1 MELESDPMNLS
12 HSQRRWTLL
21 GSLFSLLL
29 LLMLFG
35 FNTFRHNPNR
45 GLPYHDSFAK
55 GEADEWKALGG
66 SWELTN
72 GAMRNDSDERGAKL
86 LTGSPYW
93 HNYSIEA
100 DVYLMGAS
108 GDAGLII
115 RSSNEEE
122 GVNSYSGYYA
132 GIRTLDNALV
142 LGRAQ
147 YGWME
152 VNRQSP
158 TPGGIRPF
166 QWYHLKLLAYD
177 CQVVATA
184 STQSQ
189 TILTSLAIT
198 DPSCVTSGRVGFRS
212 YSSGGIWRKVVV
224 HPATHSDL
232 VQMLRD
238 DGASK
243 VSVSTSQQREP
254 FDLPFRPEEVEANA
268 IPGAS
273 ARSIASL
280 LLDSFA
286 IPATATVRGVV
297 VLTEPRLIVQDST
310 GGAYIPQPTALP
322 LKVGDEVEVRG
333 EVHPGNFS
341 STIEHA
347 NVRVLWAST
356 PMPPVSV
363 TASQASTGRFDATFI
378 EVQGRL
384 TGREHGPDNTLV
396 LDLDE
401 GPQSFRAIL
410 NSRRSEDSF
419 DKLKLNSTLRIR
431 GVCIVDSAFTNSLTP
446 FVLLLHS
453 NEDVK
458 VLAGPP
464 WWSAGH
470 VIAIVIAFLLLALVA
485 TFVYHRIAHWR
496 LQGVLEERQRLA
508 HEMHDSL
515 AQSFAGIGFQ
525 LQAIRNGV
533 FENDS
538 RVLQQLDLAADLV
551 RHSHEEAR
559 RSIAA
564 IQLESLEIGD
574 LLTALDF
581 CARRMVEG
589 GAVHVFSEREGD
601 QRPLPLRIA
610 DTMYRIGQEA
620 IANAVRH
627 AKPTVLTIRLKFSED
642 SACLQIEDNGVG
654 FVQGNSLL
662 SFGIRGMRRR
672 AQSISAALQIE
683 TEPSRGTRVKIVAPL
698 PPRATLIT
706 WPKLFW
712 RHMKERWF
720 DARPSQHADS
730 HSYRG

>member
-1 MELESDPMNLS
+1 MELEPDQMNLWRS
-12 HSQRRWTLL
+12 HRRRTLF
-21 GSLFSLLL
+21 GSLISLLL
-29 LLMLFG
+29 LVTIFG
-35 FNTFRHNPNR
+35 LRSYRHSPNR

-55 GEADEWKALGG
+55 GEADEWKAFGG

-93 HNYSIEA
+93 QNYLIEA
-100 DVYLMGAS
+100 DVYLMGSS

-166 QWYHLKLLAYD
+166 HWYHLKLLAYD

-184 STQSQ
+184 LTQSQ
-189 TILTSLAIT
+189 TILASLAIT
-198 DPSCVTSGRVGFRS
+198 DPGCVTSGRVGLRS
-212 YSSGGIWRKVVV
+212 YSSGGIWRKILVR
-224 HPATHSDL
+224 PATRSDL
-232 VQMLRD
+232 EQMLQD
-238 DGASK
+238 EGTSKMNGSASQTPE
-243 VSVSTSQQREP
+243 SL
-254 FDLPFRPEEVEANA
+254 DLPFRPEEVGRKG
-268 IPGAS
+268 IPSAS
-273 ARSIASL
+273 AQSIASL
-280 LLDSFA
+280 LLDPFVNPA
-286 IPATATVRGVV
+286 IATVRGVV
-297 VLTEPRLIVQDST
+297 VLTEPRLIVQDAT

-322 LKVGDEVEVRG
+322 LKVGDEVEIRG
-333 EVHPGNFS
+333 EVHPSNFS

-347 NVRVLWAST
+347 HVQVLWART

-363 TASQASTGRFDATFI
+363 TASQASTGRFDAMFI

-384 TGREHGPDNTLV
+384 TGIERGPDNARI

-410 NSRRSEDSF
+410 NSGRNEDAF
-419 DKLKLNSTLRIR
+419 NKIQLNSTLRIR
-431 GVCIVDSAFTNSLTP
+431 GVCTVDSALTQNITP
-446 FVLLLHS
+446 FVLLLRS
-453 NEDVK
+453 SDDVK
-458 VLAGPP
+458 VMVGPP

-470 VIAIVIAFLLLALVA
+470 VIAILIAFLLLALVT
-485 TFVYHRIAHWR
+485 TFIYHRIAHWR

-533 FENDS
+533 CENDS
-538 RVLQQLDLAADLV
+538 RVLQQLDLATDLV

-564 IQLESLEIGD
+564 IQLEALELED

-581 CARRMVEG
+581 CARRMVDG
-589 GAVHVFSEREGD
+589 GEVQVISQREGD

-610 DTMYRIGQEA
+610 DTLYRIGQEA
-620 IANAVRH
+620 IANSVRH
-627 AKPTVLTIRLKFSED
+627 AQPSILRIRLRCLED
-642 SACLQIEDNGVG
+642 SACLEIEDNGTG
-654 FVQGNSLL
+654 FIQANSLL
-662 SFGIRGMRRR
+662 SFGIRGMQRR

-683 TEPSRGTRVKIVAPL
+683 TKPSEGTRVQIIAPL
-698 PPRATLIT
+698 PPRATFLT
-706 WPKLFW
+706 WPTLFW

-720 DARPSQHADS
+720 DVQPSQHADS